1 VTRFVRCTCAAAAL
15 CVGGARPAFAQS
27 ARLASR
33 LEISAGVS
41 AIGSLD
47 LGSTTAGETTP
58 TQTTRPLFT
67 TAATFGAA
75 PSVEG
80 RVGWRF
86 SRALTAEA
94 EASYGRPELRVT
106 AANDNESDRAGD
118 NAAAVTAAER
128 VQQFTV
134 GGAIVYHLAMGSP
147 RVAPFVSGGGG
158 YLRDLHES
166 GTLAQEGRYYQVGG
180 GLTVLIASRG
190 SALLKAMG
198 IRVDARALM
207 RANGVAFDDA
217 LHVAP
222 AVGASFFVRF

>member
-1 VTRFVRCTCAAAAL
+1 MAN
-15 CVGGARPAFAQS
+15 G
-27 ARLASR
+27 

-47 LGSTTAGETTP
+47 LGSATAGETTP

-67 TAATFGAA
+67 TSATFGAA

-80 RVGWRF
+80 RVGWRL
-86 SRALTAEA
+86 SRLLTAEA

-118 NAAAVTAAER
+118 NAAEVTAAER

-134 GGAIVYHLAMGSP
+134 GGAIVYHLAIGSP
-147 RVAPFVSGGGG
+147 RVAPFISGGGG

-166 GTLAQEGRYYQVGG
+166 GTLAQEGRYYHVGG
-180 GLTVLIASRG
+180 GLTILIASRRA
-190 SALLKAMG
+190 ALLKAIG
-198 IRVDARALM
+198 IRVDGRALM
-207 RANGVAFDDA
+207 RAKGVAFDDS

-222 AVGASFFVRF
+222 ALGASFFVRF